1 MSINGRELAKSILL
15 KVLTAGKLMVGRI
28 VRVKRGEIVTMMNFL
43 RFNVFSFLFGSFI
56 VELKGCKGDKNNVKF
71 R

>member
-28 VRVKRGEIVTMMNFL
+28 VRVKKGEIVTMMNFL
-43 RFNVFSFLFGSFI
+43 RFNVFWFLFGSFI
-56 VELKGCKGDKNNVKF
+56 VE
-71 R
+71 

>member
-28 VRVKRGEIVTMMNFL
+28 VRVKKGEIVTMMNFL
-43 RFNVFSFLFGSFI
+43 RFNVFWVLFGSFI
-56 VELKGCKGDKNNVKF
+56 VE
-71 R
+71 